1 MGNRF
6 RSRAVAASMG
16 LMLVSGLVALGPVA
30 VAAEGASN
38 TSAAAT
44 TAQDVRDVD
53 WYNATFTV
61 SEVGGCPPATVTFT
75 DGAGETED
83 RVYRFAPGA
92 EIVYGDV
99 IGSGR
104 ESALLILQ
112 CGPRNSEYST
122 AVVGVDV
129 SEDGVISGLGT
140 VGNKD
145 SWEIVP
151 VDVAIWHGDV
161 AVRFEDFGTG
171 QFTNEYYRFSPRE
184 GFVRI

>member
-1 MGNRF
+1 MGKRF
-6 RSRAVAASMG
+6 RGVAVAAATG
-16 LMLVSGLVALGPVA
+16 FTLASGLVAMSSAAL
-30 VAAEGASN
+30 AAEGTAGASA
-38 TSAAAT
+38 S
-44 TAQDVRDVD
+44 AQDVRDVD
-53 WYNATFTV
+53 WRNTTFPV
-61 SEVGGCPPATVTFT
+61 SEVGGCPPATVTFV

-83 RVYRFAPGA
+83 RVYRFAPDS

-99 IGSGR
+99 VGHGG
-104 ESALLILQ
+104 ESALLIMQ

-129 SEDGVISGLGT
+129 DESGRISSLGT
-140 VGNKD
+140 AGNKAT
-145 SWEIVP
+145 WEIVP

-171 QFTNEYYRFSPRE
+171 EFTNEYYRFVSGE